1 MKKIKFV
8 ITLFLFSVFNSTLY
22 ADVPY
27 YLDFKYILNESI
39 AGKKAQENLK
49 KKLENGFKNIS
60 KDEKKIKD
68 EEKKLIKQKK
78 LITEEEYRKKVS
90 ELRQSVTELQK
101 KRKNLLDKVAKERS
115 QARVELLKALNPIIQ
130 DYMNKN
136 RIRMVLDKKDLILAD
151 EKLEITEQI
160 MSVLNKKLTSI
171 KLNWLFNASS

>member
-1 MKKIKFV
+1 M
-8 ITLFLFSVFNSTLY
+8 
-22 ADVPY
+22 
-27 YLDFKYILNESI
+27 
-39 AGKKAQENLK
+39 
-49 KKLENGFKNIS
+49 
-60 KDEKKIKD
+60 
-68 EEKKLIKQKK
+68 IKQKK

-171 KLNWLFNASS
+171 KLN